1 MISILVGFSMFA
13 ISLPLGEEI
22 GLGTILNVILI
33 GSTIDLVLLVLDTPE
48 AAALQWAYLL
58 GGTVLFAVGSGFY
71 IGAGLGPGPR
81 DSVMTAFAKRGMRVG
96 VVRTAIEVTV
106 LTLGWFLG
114 GSVGIGTLIF
124 AVTIGPLV
132 AFFLPRL
139 SLAPVP
145 TTTLEAY

>member
-1 MISILVGFSMFA
+1 
-13 ISLPLGEEI
+13 
-22 GLGTILNVILI
+22 
-33 GSTIDLVLLVLDTPE
+33 
-48 AAALQWAYLL
+48 
-58 GGTVLFAVGSGFY
+58 
-71 IGAGLGPGPR
+71 
-81 DSVMTAFAKRGMRVG
+81 MTAFAKRGHRVG

-106 LTLGWFLG
+106 LVIGWLLG

-145 TTTLEAY
+145 TTTMEGY